1 MSRTTY
7 LLFFS
12 VCFFALICSCDKTQE
27 KEVPVESVSIS
38 QPIAE
43 LLVGE
48 SIQLIAM
55 ISPKQATDQ
64 TVIWASS
71 KPSVAIVSDGGIVTA
86 LAEGESTIIAN
97 AGGKSASCLVTV
109 TSSSG
114 PSDSPVTSVTL
125 DKTSL
130 TLLVGEEATLKA
142 TVKPSDAPNKE
153 VAWISGNTAIATV
166 DGNGKVSAKSVGET
180 NITVL
185 TKVGGKKADCNVI
198 VTAEKVKVTG
208 ISLNT
213 NSLSLAVGE
222 TQTLVAIITPSN
234 ASNKKVDW
242 LSNDSSV
249 ASVDE
254 EGNVTGNGLGSATI
268 IATTAD
274 GGKKATCSVKVTKSG
289 SSVAVTGIK
298 LNKSSITI
306 GVGES
311 QTLVATIEPSNAT
324 NKNVNWTSNDT
335 SIATVDETGK
345 VTGKGVGNATI
356 IATTAEG
363 GKKATCSV
371 KVNPSSSSV
380 AVTGVSLDRTSLNLS
395 VGESATLMAT
405 VTPSNASNKEVTWS
419 SDQTSVATVDARGKV
434 TAKNTGTARITVTTN
449 DGGKKA
455 YCTVTV
461 NSSIQGYS
469 LSSWQLN
476 PDCIVGTNDRLNTT
490 RPSDSAYYGNEPY
503 RSYGAIGLFDPEKNN
518 TTNILCHFKHG
529 AECWNNDNMSYAY
542 TFKVINYKND
552 VVDIIDGYTKNSA
565 DFDADGYAYIKVY
578 GENLRNMGKG
588 VYPSPDIMIRK
599 PSSLVKGR
607 DILIEVTEY
616 ISNNNAV
623 QRGYYYLVPDAGRNA
638 KIEFTG
644 QGVELGVFPDS
655 NDYVMVHEFM
665 PIIYKNGKKILE
677 WNKSLKEW
685 SITSDGYSMGITSS
699 YRVEVRMTKLIFDKT
714 AKDTEKSFLNR
725 LFLFEAGDNIMHNPS
740 IYPEKGGIACDWSY
754 GPVLMSNKIA
764 GYEMDVLYDGR
775 SITTVTGTIKI
786 LSYGKKA
793 HPYHHPDGSWW
804 N

>member
-1 MSRTTY
+1 MCKTLS
-7 LLFFS
+7 LLFS
-12 VCFFALICSCDKTQE
+12 TVCIIALLCSCDKTRE
-27 KEVPVESVSIS
+27 KEIPVETVSLS
-38 QPIAE
+38 QPMAE
-43 LLVGE
+43 MLVGE
-48 SIQLIAM
+48 SIQLIA
-55 ISPKQATDQ
+55 IITPKQATDQ

-71 KPSVAIVSDGGIVTA
+71 KPSVAIVSDNGIVTA
-86 LAEGESTIIAN
+86 ISGGQSTIIAN
-97 AGGKSASCLVTV
+97 TGGKSASCLVTV

-185 TKVGGKKADCNVI
+185 TKVGGKKAVCNVI

-222 TQTLVAIITPSN
+222 TQTLVATITPSN
-234 ASNKKVDW
+234 ASNKKVNW

-249 ASVDE
+249 AS
-254 EGNVTGNGLGSATI
+254 
-268 IATTAD
+268 
-274 GGKKATCSVKVTKSG
+274 
-289 SSVAVTGIK
+289 
-298 LNKSSITI
+298 
-306 GVGES
+306 
-311 QTLVATIEPSNAT
+311 
-324 NKNVNWTSNDT
+324 
-335 SIATVDETGK
+335 VDETGK

-371 KVNPSSSSV
+371 KV
-380 AVTGVSLDRTSLNLS
+380 AVTGVSLDRTSVNLS

-419 SDQTSVATVDARGKV
+419 SDKTSVATVDTRGNV
-434 TAKNTGTARITVTTN
+434 TAKNNGTARITVTTN

-469 LSSWQLN
+469 LSSRQLN

-552 VVDIIDGYTKNSA
+552 VVDIIDGDTKNSA
-565 DFDADGYAYIKVY
+565 DFDADGYACIKVY
-578 GENLRNMGKG
+578 GEYLRNMGKG
-588 VYPSPDIMIRK
+588 LYPSPDIMIRK

-699 YRVEVRMTKLIFDKT
+699 YRVELKMTKLIFDIT

-725 LFLFEAGDNIMHNPS
+725 LFLFKAGDNIMHNPS
-740 IYPEKGGIACDWSY
+740 ICPEEGGIACNWSY

-793 HPYHHPDGSWW
+793 HPYHHPDGTWW
-804 N
+804 E